1 MKRRQ
6 AMKLAVLAGLLLLVL
21 AGCGDDCYD
30 YGYYYY
36 YPYPPYP
43 PPNTTAQIFS
53 EASLDGYLAKDATGT
68 ITVTQGMSATVQ
80 SVLAGVGPTGTE
92 WRAFLD
98 FPLTGTDGLPATAT
112 VTTAVLELYV
122 DSVQAATAFP
132 VRVDLVAATRQL
144 EATDFDSPALATVAT
159 MVEPTAA
166 GKYWDIDVTPLLV
179 QAQAL
184 HATSVQLRFASGGSP
199 LGVVEIN
206 DSTTANWQKYAP
218 LLEVVYQ

>member
-1 MKRRQ
+1 MKRSQ

-21 AGCGDDCYD
+21 AGCGDDSYD

-36 YPYPPYP
+36 SPYPPYP
-43 PPNTTAQIFS
+43 PNNTAQIFS
-53 EASLDGYLAKDATGT
+53 DASLDGYLAKDATGT
-68 ITVTQGMSATVQ
+68 ITVTQGMSSGVQ

-98 FPLTGTDGLPATAT
+98 FPLTEAGGLPPAAT

-122 DSVQAATAFP
+122 ESVQAAAAFP

-144 EATDFDSPALATVAT
+144 GAADFDSAALATVAT

-166 GKYWDIDVTPLLV
+166 GKYWDIDVTPLLAK
-179 QAQAL
+179 AQAL
-184 HATSVQLRFASGGSP
+184 HATNAQLRFASGGTP

-218 LLEVVYQ
+218 LLQVEYQ